1 MRALL
6 NFIGIA
12 ERAYSEQEASDTI
25 RGIRALLSSTKEAKK
40 RADDDGQKKHRKK
53 IQEMSALPNY
63 IDPIIFKFPQT
74 VLRSRK
80 RSEYLVIIGDV
91 AGEML

>member
-40 RADDDGQKKHRKK
+40 HADDDGQKK
-53 IQEMSALPNY
+53 A
-63 IDPIIFKFPQT
+63 
-74 VLRSRK
+74 
-80 RSEYLVIIGDV
+80 
-91 AGEML
+91 